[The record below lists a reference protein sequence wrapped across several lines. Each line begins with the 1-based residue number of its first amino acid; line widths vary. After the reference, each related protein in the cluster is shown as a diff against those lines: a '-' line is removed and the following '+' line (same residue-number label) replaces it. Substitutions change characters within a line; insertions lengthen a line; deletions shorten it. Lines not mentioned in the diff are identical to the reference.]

1 MTAEASGTQQFEDV
15 FFCRRSVVLS
25 LVILSVDRTTVRM
38 EDSIAS
44 EIIYNIGMK
53 STIAALK

>member
-15 FFCRRSVVLS
+15 FFCRRNVVLS

-38 EDSIAS
+38 EDSVIN